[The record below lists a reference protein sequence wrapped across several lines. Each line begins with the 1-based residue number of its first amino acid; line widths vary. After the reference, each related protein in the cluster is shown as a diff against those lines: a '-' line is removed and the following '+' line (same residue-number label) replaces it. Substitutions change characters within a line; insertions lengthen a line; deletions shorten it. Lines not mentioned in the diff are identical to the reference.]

1 MKFILASQS
10 PRRKE
15 LLSRVVSDFD
25 VRVSHVEEV
34 VPAGLQPQEVV
45 MHLAKIKAEAVAR
58 ELRLEQPAQ
67 RFAVIGADTVVA
79 LDHQIMGKPKDRAD
93 CVRMIS
99 ALSGREHAVYTGV
112 AVVVVGRTESFYERT
127 AVRFLPL
134 SDEETNWYA
143 SLDEPY
149 DKAGAYGIQGYGSLL
164 VEGICG
170 DYFNVMG
177 LPVASL
183 RRRLP
188 SMGVLSLP
196 KVDKKDC

>member
-15 LLSRVVSDFD
+15 LLARVVSDFD
-25 VRVSHVEEV
+25 VRVNHVEEV

-112 AVVVVGRTESFYERT
+112 AVVVDGRTESFYERT

-134 SDEETNWYA
+134 SDEEINWYA

-183 RRRLP
+183 RRRLL
-188 SMGVLSLP
+188 SMGVLSLL

>member
-45 MHLAKIKAEAVAR
+45 MHLAKIKAEAVAK
-58 ELRLEQPAQ
+58 ELKQEQPAQ

-93 CVRMIS
+93 CVRMLS

-112 AVVVVGRTESFYERT
+112 AVVVDGRTESFYERT

-134 SDEETNWYA
+134 SDEEINWYA

-183 RRRLP
+183 RRRLL
-188 SMGVLSLP
+188 SLGVLSLP

>member
-25 VRVSHVEEV
+25 VRVSHIEEA

-93 CVRMIS
+93 CARMIS

-112 AVVVVGRTESFYERT
+112 AVVVDGRTESFYERT

-134 SDEETNWYA
+134 SDEEINWYA

-183 RRRLP
+183 RRRLL

>member
-45 MHLAKIKAEAVAR
+45 IHLAKIKAEAVAR

-67 RFAVIGADTVVA
+67 RFAVIGADTVVV

-112 AVVVVGRTESFYERT
+112 AVVVDGRTESFYERT

-134 SDEETNWYA
+134 SDEEINWYA

-183 RRRLP
+183 RRRLL
-188 SMGVLSLP
+188 SLGVLSLP

>member
-15 LLSRVVSDFD
+15 LLARVVSDFD
-25 VRVSHVEEV
+25 IRVSHVEEV

-112 AVVVVGRTESFYERT
+112 AVVVDGRTESFYERT

-134 SDEETNWYA
+134 SDEEINWYA

-183 RRRLP
+183 RRRLL

>member
-67 RFAVIGADTVVA
+67 RFAVIGADTVVV

-93 CVRMIS
+93 CVRMLS

-112 AVVVVGRTESFYERT
+112 AVVVDGRTESFYERT

-134 SDEETNWYA
+134 SDEEINWYA

-183 RRRLP
+183 RRRLL
-188 SMGVLSLP
+188 SLGVLSLP

>member
-112 AVVVVGRTESFYERT
+112 AVVVDGRTESFYERT

-134 SDEETNWYA
+134 SDEKINWYA

-183 RRRLP
+183 RRRLL